1 MKTFT
6 VEQANRTLPLV
17 RRIVADIMALY
28 PRWRECVAELE
39 VLAATTTAGDPESR
53 SALLERLAQT
63 RAAEIEGCIRE
74 IRELG
79 IEYKLPLDAGLV
91 DFPGEIGG
99 RSVYLCWR
107 FDESS
112 VQFWHEL
119 DAGFAGRQPLT
130 PQPVG

>member
-17 RRIVADIMALY
+17 RRIVADIVALY

-39 VLAATTTAGDPESR
+39 LLAATSRADAPDPR
-53 SALLERLAQT
+53 SALLERQAQA
-63 RAAEIEGCIRE
+63 RAEEIEGCIRE
-74 IRELG
+74 IRALG

-91 DFPGEIGG
+91 DFPGVIGG

-107 FDESS
+107 YGENA
-112 VQFWHEL
+112 VEFWHDL